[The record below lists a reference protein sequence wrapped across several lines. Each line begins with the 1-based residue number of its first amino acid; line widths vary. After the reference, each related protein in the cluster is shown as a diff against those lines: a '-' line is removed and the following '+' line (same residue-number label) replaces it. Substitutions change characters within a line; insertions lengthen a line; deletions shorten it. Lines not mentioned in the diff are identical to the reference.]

1 MAAAVRA
8 IRGFHAAEVPALP
21 RVSNAEANDSASDA
35 VTDLET
41 ACPDLHEP
49 LNEIRRRLPEGLEEE
64 DNGDSV
70 TLHND
75 LHWNQFSIKGG
86 RFAILDLERMARGDA
101 TVDVANFATQ
111 LQMLG
116 CRPDIDVDQET
127 ADRWRKMFLTCWEAD
142 AGRPLPRARFHAL
155 AARSRLELAR
165 GMLRHLRP
173 DWPAIVEE
181 CVVRSVGDVARI
193 NSGEDIL

>member
-1 MAAAVRA
+1 M
-8 IRGFHAAEVPALP
+8 
-21 RVSNAEANDSASDA
+21 SNAEAEDSASDA

-41 ACPDLHEP
+41 ACPDLGEP

-64 DNGDSV
+64 DNGDPV

-86 RFAILDLERMARGDA
+86 RFAILDLERMVRGDS

-111 LQMLG
+111 LQMLD
-116 CRPDIDVDQET
+116 CRLELDVDRET
-127 ADRWRKMFLTCWEAD
+127 AERWRQTFLTCWEAD

-155 AARSRLELAR
+155 AARSRLDLAR

-181 CVVRSVGDVARI
+181 CEARSVADVTRI
-193 NSGEDIL
+193 DSGEDIL